1 MLGSCLPSIISLVI
15 FFMVF
20 SGFNGMVK
28 QYNIN
33 MYKDLSS
40 SYYSTYETQ
49 RAAAYTTEYNRL
61 INDGKSETEADEAA
75 TIVAKETATK
85 AAQNTVISLFDDK
98 YKKEIKFMCRD
109 GRTFEG
115 RQDGVLFW
123 IRENQILRRRGLP
136 CYYVAAN
143 DTKGKG
149 RTVFTGDHEHF
160 TLEGAKE
167 LCQQIMAGEANL
179 GERKARYAAEDAEKE
194 RRAVAEATE
203 QAKNFRGRLEAAG
216 ISFGKLLELE
226 DAMDDLSLMARN
238 ILLGWEN
245 GEGFPHE

>member
-1 MLGSCLPSIISLVI
+1 M
-15 FFMVF
+15 
-20 SGFNGMVK
+20 
-28 QYNIN
+28 
-33 MYKDLSS
+33 
-40 SYYSTYETQ
+40 
-49 RAAAYTTEYNRL
+49 
-61 INDGKSETEADEAA
+61 GKR
-75 TIVAKETATK
+75 
-85 AAQNTVISLFDDK
+85 
-98 YKKEIKFMCRD
+98 KEIKFMCRD

-167 LCQQIMAGEANL
+167 LCQQIMAGEVNL
-179 GERKARYAAEDAEKE
+179 AERKARYAAEDMEKE
-194 RRAVAEATE
+194 RRAVAAATE
-203 QAKNFRGRLEAAG
+203 QAKAFRDKLEAAG
-216 ISFGKLLELE
+216 ISYHELLALE
-226 DAMDDLSLMARN
+226 QAHEDMGNMAHN

>member
-1 MLGSCLPSIISLVI
+1 M
-15 FFMVF
+15 
-20 SGFNGMVK
+20 
-28 QYNIN
+28 
-33 MYKDLSS
+33 
-40 SYYSTYETQ
+40 
-49 RAAAYTTEYNRL
+49 
-61 INDGKSETEADEAA
+61 GKR
-75 TIVAKETATK
+75 
-85 AAQNTVISLFDDK
+85 
-98 YKKEIKFMCRD
+98 KEIKFMCRD

-123 IRENQILRRRGLP
+123 IRENQIMRRRGLP

-179 GERKARYAAEDAEKE
+179 AERKARYAAEDMEKE
-194 RRAVAEATE
+194 RRAVAAATE
-203 QAKNFRGRLEAAG
+203 QAKAFRDKLEATG
-216 ISFGKLLELE
+216 ISYHELLALE
-226 DAMDDLSLMARN
+226 QAHEDLGNMAHN

-245 GEGFPHE
+245 GEGFPNG

>member
-1 MLGSCLPSIISLVI
+1 M
-15 FFMVF
+15 
-20 SGFNGMVK
+20 
-28 QYNIN
+28 
-33 MYKDLSS
+33 
-40 SYYSTYETQ
+40 
-49 RAAAYTTEYNRL
+49 
-61 INDGKSETEADEAA
+61 GKR
-75 TIVAKETATK
+75 
-85 AAQNTVISLFDDK
+85 
-98 YKKEIKFMCRD
+98 KEIKFMCRD

-179 GERKARYAAEDAEKE
+179 AERKARYAAEDIEKE
-194 RRAVAEATE
+194 RRAVAAATE
-203 QAKNFRGRLEAAG
+203 QAKAFRDKLEAAG
-216 ISFGKLLELE
+216 ISYHKLLALE
-226 DAMDDLSLMARN
+226 EARRDMNDLAHN
-238 ILLGWEN
+238 ILLDWEN